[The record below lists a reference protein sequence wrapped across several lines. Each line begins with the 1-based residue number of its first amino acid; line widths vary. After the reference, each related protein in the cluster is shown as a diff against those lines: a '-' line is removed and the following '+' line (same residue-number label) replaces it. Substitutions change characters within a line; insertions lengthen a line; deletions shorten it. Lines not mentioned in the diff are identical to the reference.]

1 LRLVE
6 LEIKNF
12 RSLKNIQLTFNG
24 LTGILGGVS
33 VGKSN
38 LLLSLE
44 LFWNSELLAQE
55 QDTERL
61 KNQLYTETISKI
73 PEPSILNSL
82 LSNGSIF
89 AQYVFEINNINDL
102 RIFEDVKSPIEL
114 YINEYVPKQIIV
126 ELKFDSQTNHLTRK
140 LGLSNNNNKNNI
152 YWIDL
157 PQAELQ
163 FWHEIIGR
171 TFIISLKDE
180 MFLTLEED
188 LTHLLRDHYVKNI
201 FQRYVSDIL
210 GETCEF
216 LVVGDENGFGEY
228 IIYLS
233 RVNSDSL
240 LPLRYISKG
249 TKRLLRIISYLV
261 DLKYRENSCILVID
275 DPEIYLQAREQRA
288 LADLLVDNISN
299 NQIIFSTASLRF
311 LIGDLYLAHLDHN
324 LTSLKKIDSANDN
337 DVELLVKTL
346 GIRPSDSL
354 SADAVIFLEGYIDK
368 AVLETWYDIVQSSL
382 DEGQFFYSKRVP
394 RISFIPIDG
403 WTKMSFIISVRILK
417 EKFVRSKAF
426 ALVDG
431 DTYESDPGLFAKI
444 FNSFERVFGD
454 KTFFKLNE
462 PCIESIMLNNPRAIA
477 KVFKMNEQSLSKR
490 IDKMR
495 KKNSDKEVLKKIY
508 LEFAKTKLREER
520 YNSKI
525 AQAIAHEFKYEE
537 IPNKLI
543 HIFKKIAWIISDD

>member
-1 LRLVE
+1 MVE
-6 LEIKNF
+6 LEVKNF
-12 RSLKNIQLTFNG
+12 RSLKDIQLTFNG

-61 KNQLYTETISKI
+61 KKQLYTETISKI
-73 PEPSILNSL
+73 PDPSVLNNL

-89 AQYVFEINNINDL
+89 AKYVFEINNPNDL
-102 RIFEDVKSPIEL
+102 RVFENVKSPIEL
-114 YINEYVPKQIIV
+114 YINEYVPKLVIV
-126 ELKFDSQTNHLTRK
+126 EIEFDSQTNHVTRK
-140 LGLSNNNNKNNI
+140 LGLSNNCTLNNI
-152 YWIDL
+152 YWLDL
-157 PQAELQ
+157 PQTEIQ
-163 FWHEIIGR
+163 FWHEIIGH
-171 TFIISLKDE
+171 TFIISLKDD

-188 LTHLLRDHYVKNI
+188 LTDLLKDHYVKNI
-201 FQRYVSDIL
+201 FERYVSDIL

-216 LVVGDENGFGEY
+216 LMVGGENGFNEQ

-233 RVNSDSL
+233 RINSDSL

-249 TKRLLRIISYLV
+249 TKRVLRIISYLV
-261 DLKYRENSCILVID
+261 DLKFRENSCILIID

-311 LIGDLYLAHLDHN
+311 LVGDLYLAYLDKN
-324 LTSLKKIDSANDN
+324 LTSLKKIDSTKDS
-337 DVELLVKTL
+337 DVDLLVKTL

-368 AVLETWYDIVQSSL
+368 AVLETWFGIVQSSF
-382 DEGQFFYSKRVP
+382 DEGQFFYSKRIP

-403 WTKMSFIISVRILK
+403 WTKMAFVISVRILK

-431 DTYESDPGLFAKI
+431 DTYESDPALFAKI
-444 FNSFERVFGD
+444 FSSFERVFGD

-462 PCIESIMLNNPRAIA
+462 PCIESLMLNNPRAIA
-477 KVFKMNEQSLSKR
+477 KVFKMNEQVLSKR
-490 IDKMR
+490 ITKMR
-495 KKNSDKEVLKKIY
+495 KKYSDKETLQRIY
-508 LEFAKTKLREER
+508 LEFAKNKLREER
-520 YNSKI
+520 YNSIIAHKI
-525 AQAIAHEFKYEE
+525 AQEFKYEE

-543 HIFKKIAWIISDD
+543 HIFKKIAWMISED